1 MKKIDLEIFRK
12 YLIEFITYLC
22 EKDKTWN
29 IEEVFVTLREVNE
42 ELEEKNDSED

>member
-1 MKKIDLEIFRK
+1 MKKVDLLIFRK

-29 IEEVFVTLREVNE
+29 IEEVLVTLRVVQE
-42 ELEEKNDSED
+42 ELEEKYDTKD